1 MLVKMATWQAAQ
13 EGPYSFLVLRLHGYL
28 GLAGLIC
35 YAELACEYIPNFF
48 VVAGPGCRSVVE
60 LTFIPYVRSRLGW
73 NKACNTR

>member
-1 MLVKMATWQAAQ
+1 MLAKMATWQAAQ

-48 VVAGPGCRSVVE
+48 VVAGLS
-60 LTFIPYVRSRLGW
+60 W
-73 NKACNTR
+73 N